1 MNRVNL
7 KKSITMETL
16 GMTILSVGIRN
27 KSEAL
32 KTLPV
37 RVLVMDSGSEAVRHL
52 FEEKIDIVI
61 SHWDLTDMPQGM
73 LLEKIIGAKPNMP
86 TVAFIES
93 DNWEQEITARSLG
106 VTAILNEDIDESYF
120 RNTICRILHIEDV
133 SMLSLCVPD
142 FGY

>member
-1 MNRVNL
+1 MA
-7 KKSITMETL
+7 TP

-27 KSEAL
+27 KSKAL

-37 RVLVMDSGSEAVRHL
+37 RVLVVDSGAQAVRHL
-52 FEEKIDIVI
+52 LEDKIDVVI

>member
-1 MNRVNL
+1 MA
-7 KKSITMETL
+7 TL

-32 KTLPV
+32 ETLPV
-37 RVLVMDSGSEAVRHL
+37 RVLVMDNGAEAVRHL
-52 FEEKIDIVI
+52 FKDKIDIVI

-133 SMLSLCVPD
+133 SMLSLCVPS